1 MFTLLSAAN
10 WPIVGQLAWLLGKVM
25 NFIYNI
31 LDSTLTTDEGLV
43 GWSIVI
49 YTILVYTLLLPMT
62 IKQQKTS
69 RITSYMN
76 PELQA
81 IQKKYKNKKDQNS
94 MMKQQEEMQRVYDKY
109 GTSMTGGCVQL
120 LIQMPLLFAL
130 YPVIYD
136 VERYVPAIKNAT
148 ADVQKFLTIPDISM
162 SPSQMMAAKTT
173 FDVSP
178 VVIVITCVALPA
190 ISALTQ
196 YISLKLSQKITGSN
210 QQQSNANDMAAQTM
224 KSMNI
229 TMPLFSL
236 WMVYS
241 LSAGIGVYWIVS
253 AVVRCI
259 QQVIIN
265 KYLDTISIEDI
276 VEKNRAK
283 AEKKRIKR
291 EVRSEKM
298 NEMAQMN
305 AKNIETKNSNNN
317 KSNKTSKSSI
327 SDKERVEKLKN
338 AEASRNNA
346 KAGSLASKANMVKK
360 YNENK

>member
-1 MFTLLSAAN
+1 
-10 WPIVGQLAWLLGKVM
+10 M
-25 NFIYNI
+25 NFILLTQNETFLIGWVAKI
-31 LDSTLTTDEGLV
+31 LGMIMNGIFYVIDFIGLPNVGLAIILFTIVVNLLMMPLTV
-43 GWSIVI
+43 
-49 YTILVYTLLLPMT
+49 
-62 IKQQKTS
+62 KQQKFS
-69 RITSYMN
+69 KLSAKMN

-81 IQKKYKNKKDQNS
+81 IQAKYKNKKDNDS
-94 MMKQQEEMQRVYDKY
+94 MMAQNQEIQAVYAKY
-109 GTSMTGGCVQL
+109 GVSPSGSCVQL

-136 VERYVPAIKNAT
+136 VERYVQAIKNAT

-283 AEKKRIKR
+283 AEKKLIKR

-305 AKNIETKNSNNN
+305 AKNIETKNSNKN